1 VFCRPRFWLSILFVV
16 VCVVVCVKDRSC
28 VLVDDKLRVGW
39 TLWIFLDCGLE
50 GVVVQWLVGLY
61 VVGQ

>member
-1 VFCRPRFWLSILFVV
+1 LSILFVV